1 MPQFQG
7 SGFSLALPD
16 GCYDA
21 SAYAFAL
28 PEHNGFSPSL
38 VIRFEAVEAGADIQ
52 QYADQQLTTFS
63 EQFEGFKL
71 INRLAGKRGQWPAVM
86 ATLAWGEGPARMAQK
101 IVYMLVAGEKS
112 RIYTLTTTDLAA
124 NAALSDPMFDQ
135 ILRSFVPNEVQ
146 VL

>member
-28 PEHNGFSPSL
+28 PEHNGFSPNL
-38 VIRFEAVEAGADIQ
+38 VIRFEDVEAGTDIQ
-52 QYADQQLTTFS
+52 LYADQGLELLS
-63 EQFEGFKL
+63 EQFDGFKL
-71 INRLAGKRGQWPAVM
+71 TNRLAGKRGQWPAVM
-86 ATLAWGEGPARMAQK
+86 AMLEWGEGPARMAQK
-101 IVYMLVAGEKS
+101 TVYMLVVGEKS

-124 NAALSDPMFDQ
+124 HAAISDPIFDQ
-135 ILRSFVPNEVQ
+135 ILRSFAPNDIQ
-146 VL
+146 AI